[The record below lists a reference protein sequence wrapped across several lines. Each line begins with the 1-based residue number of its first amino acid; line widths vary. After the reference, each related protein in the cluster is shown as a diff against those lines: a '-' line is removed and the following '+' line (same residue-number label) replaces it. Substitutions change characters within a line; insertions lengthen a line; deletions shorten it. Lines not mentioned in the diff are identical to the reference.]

1 MSNSGILRAKIPSL
15 PATVMHSEFRSNLK
29 GELTMGIYIYIYIYL
44 FIFILFYFI
53 FLCPILESS
62 SVPKSPSQV
71 PTAMHAEFS
80 SNLNGEL
87 ITCHL
92 ATEDVYSLVRTNHQL
107 GSSYLVASK
116 CLTYLPAYIIT
127 SYIPYLFIRVI
138 RIKLGKHSTRTLSFS
153 ISYPD
158 LIEFPYFADLTQ
170 RGDRG

>member
-29 GELTMGIYIYIYIYL
+29 GELTMGIYIYIYIYIYIFIYL
-44 FIFILFYFI
+44 FIFILFHFI

-87 ITCHL
+87 ISH
-92 ATEDVYSLVRTNHQL
+92 V
-107 GSSYLVASK
+107 
-116 CLTYLPAYIIT
+116 TYLPRM
-127 SYIPYLFIRVI
+127 YLLSSNARVLPGETNLLV
-138 RIKLGKHSTRTLSFS
+138 R
-153 ISYPD
+153 
-158 LIEFPYFADLTQ
+158 
-170 RGDRG
+170 